1 MSVDISKING
11 ALVIICSLMLFLVML
26 LFFFVVLYRKRHNY
40 FLKQEELMKARY
52 EHAILQAQLE
62 IQESTL
68 TRISEE
74 IHDNIGQVLSLVRL
88 NLNTLKTND
97 DQEKLDSMDQQLGS
111 AIQDMR
117 NLSHLLNTN
126 FIGASGL
133 ELVLR
138 QLMAHLQRTGKFQT
152 SVNGD
157 FPFLNEERSII
168 VYRIVQEL
176 VTNILRHAGASQ
188 VSITANGLR
197 KEIAVRDDGRGFIVD
212 QPAGA
217 GLGLSNV
224 RNRARLI
231 SASIT
236 IQSKPG
242 AGTEVTIH
250 L

>member
-40 FLKQEELMKARY
+40 FLKQEELMRVRY
-52 EHAILQAQLE
+52 EQAILQAQLE

-97 DQEKLDSMDQQLGS
+97 DQEKLDSMDQQLGG

-117 NLSHLLNTN
+117 NLSHLLNTG
-126 FIGASGL
+126 FIGSSGL
-133 ELVLR
+133 EPALR
-138 QLMAHLQRTGKFQT
+138 QLMAQLQRTGKFQT
-152 SVNGD
+152 SLSGD
-157 FPFLNEERSII
+157 LPFLNEERSII

-176 VTNILRHAGASQ
+176 VTNVIRHAGAGK
-188 VSITANGLR
+188 VSIIADDIK
-197 KEIAVRDDGRGFIVD
+197 KEITVRDDGRGFIVN
-212 QPAGA
+212 QPSGA

-236 IQSKPG
+236 IKSQPG